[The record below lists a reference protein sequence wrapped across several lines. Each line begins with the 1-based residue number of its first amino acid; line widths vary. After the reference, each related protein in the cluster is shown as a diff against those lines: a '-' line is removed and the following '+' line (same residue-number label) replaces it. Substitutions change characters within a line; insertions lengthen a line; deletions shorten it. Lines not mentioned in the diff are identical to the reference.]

1 MAEHMCAE
9 IRKRIKTR
17 IISALSLDSDRD
29 SPQIVHNL
37 PHSPTISAWT
47 VLYSK

>member
-1 MAEHMCAE
+1 MAVGMCAE

-17 IISALSLDSDRD
+17 IISALCLDSDRE
-29 SPQIVHNL
+29 SPQIVHYL
-37 PHSPTISAWT
+37 PHATSVSAWA

>member
-1 MAEHMCAE
+1 MTGHMCAE

-17 IISALSLDSDRD
+17 IFSALSLHSERD

-37 PHSPTISAWT
+37 PHAPSISAWT